1 MVCYCVKA
9 NQQGTRSGWPSF
21 CLYKMCANCLVC
33 QPGCVAATHQQGH
46 LLSMPR
52 SSLMTTK
59 TQTPHRNIT
68 AHYVS
73 CHSIWRSLTFYVTFC
88 LTFTSRM
95 TFYACAILHDILY
108 HIYSHLRASSA
119 HWNLELAVEIRQC
132 PLKSGARSW
141 GPAVHTEIWSLR
153 LRSGSAHCDPELVAE
168 VRQWSGARGWGPAL
182 ISSLRLRFGRAHC
195 DPELVAEVRQCAVR
209 SGGGLPLLP
218 TEIWSLQLRSGSAHC
233 DLELAVEVWPCP
245 IQSGAC
251 CWGSA
256 APTEIWSSQLRSG
269 SAHCDP
275 ELAVEVWQCSQ
286 RSGARSWGPD
296 GRKEGRGDGG
306 SKSDKI

>member
-21 CLYKMCANCLVC
+21 CLYKMCAKLPGMPTRMCLLRPTNRVTSWAC
-33 QPGCVAATHQQGH
+33 LDPHLWLRRHKHHIATSQHIMSPAI
-46 LLSMPR
+46 LSD
-52 SSLMTTK
+52 
-59 TQTPHRNIT
+59 
-68 AHYVS
+68 V
-73 CHSIWRSLTFYVTFC
+73 SLTFYVTFC

-218 TEIWSLQLRSGSAHC
+218 HW
-233 DLELAVEVWPCP
+233 DLELAVEVRQCP
-245 IQSGAC
+245 LRSRAC
-251 CWGSA
+251 GWGLA
-256 APTEIWSSQLRSG
+256 VPNPIWSLLLRFG
-269 SAHCDP
+269 SAHWDL
-275 ELAVEVWQCSQ
+275 ELAVAVWQCPL
-286 RSGARSWGPD
+286 RSGARSWGLAVLTAIWGSQLRS
-296 GRKEGRGDGG
+296 GRTEGRTRRRR
-306 SKSDKI
+306 K